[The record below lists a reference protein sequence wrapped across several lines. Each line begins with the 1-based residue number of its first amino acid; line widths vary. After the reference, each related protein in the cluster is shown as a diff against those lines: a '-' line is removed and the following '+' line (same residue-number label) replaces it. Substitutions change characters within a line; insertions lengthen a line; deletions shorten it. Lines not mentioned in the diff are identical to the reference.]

1 MPSIRRTARVIAL
14 LLLALIAIPAA
25 LADPADIAAAS
36 RSVVRVVII
45 QNDGSN
51 AQLITHG
58 SGFVVAPDLVVTN
71 AHVVEQLRQD
81 DSLIVGVVP
90 AEGRSGYQARLVAYS
105 PRNDLALLKIDGK
118 AALSPVTLF
127 SGAPADSAEVYAV
140 GYPGNVDLAQGLS
153 MADLVTPQALK
164 ARGYVSAGRTSKSFD
179 TLLHSPH
186 RRGQFGRTAVRS
198 CGACWA

>member
-1 MPSIRRTARVIAL
+1 MPSFRRAARAIAFL
-14 LLLALIAIPAA
+14 FLALITTPA

-58 SGFVVAPDLVVTN
+58 SGFAIAPDLVVTN
-71 AHVVEQLRQD
+71 AHVVDELRQD

-105 PRNDLALLKIDGK
+105 PRNDLALLKIEGGMISPNCS
-118 AALSPVTLF
+118 AAFRLTNSSTFVTRWTGRSEGFSPLMIL
-127 SGAPADSAEVYAV
+127 PA
-140 GYPGNVDLAQGLS
+140 
-153 MADLVTPQALK
+153 
-164 ARGYVSAGRTSKSFD
+164 
-179 TLLHSPH
+179 
-186 RRGQFGRTAVRS
+186 
-198 CGACWA
+198 